1 MSGYYTGGIMDS
13 VRCKNCNKLLF
24 KGGFKHIEIKCPRCK
39 RYIVISNAK
48 EHPQLDKLWFGEM
61 LITNLQR

>member
-1 MSGYYTGGIMDS
+1 MDS

-48 EHPQLDKLWFGEM
+48 GIPRSCIVGKEKNHAF
-61 LITNLQR
+61 

>member
-1 MSGYYTGGIMDS
+1 MDS

-39 RYIVISNAK
+39 RYIVISNVK

-61 LITNLQR
+61 LITNL

>member
-1 MSGYYTGGIMDS
+1 MDS

-24 KGGFKHIEIKCPRCK
+24 KGGFKHIEIKCPLCK

-48 EHPQLDKLWFGEM
+48 EHPTELYCGKREEITHSDKTL
-61 LITNLQR
+61 RY

>member
-1 MSGYYTGGIMDS
+1 MDS

-48 EHPQLDKLWFGEM
+48 EHPTELYCGKREE
-61 LITNLQR
+61 ITHSD